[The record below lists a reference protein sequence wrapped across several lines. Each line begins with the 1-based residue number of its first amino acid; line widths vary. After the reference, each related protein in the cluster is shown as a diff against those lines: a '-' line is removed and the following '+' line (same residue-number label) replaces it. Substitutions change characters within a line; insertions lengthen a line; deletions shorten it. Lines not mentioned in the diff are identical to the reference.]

1 MTALNQLSSEEAAI
15 VIQRAQ
21 GTLGRLQMQYSDDR
35 AEFWALALAWE
46 AARLAWYV
54 VSGDSTS
61 ASEKLVLV
69 ERALDDF
76 RRVWRGRTTD
86 GEEPDGTANG

>member
-1 MTALNQLSSEEAAI
+1 MTALNQLSSEEASI

-54 VSGDSTS
+54 VAHDSTS
-61 ASEKLVLV
+61 VSEKLVLV
-69 ERALDDF
+69 GRALDDF
-76 RRVWRGRTTD
+76 RRVWRGKIAD
-86 GEEPDGTANG
+86 GEGPDDKANG